1 MTIESVLNVTC
12 SKALN
17 KESLPVDCN
26 LLNELMSDK
35 YQQQQNE
42 VRTESDPVRQNELK
56 MKMPV
61 LLPSGIFKGNK
72 GAKNLVKHSGVI
84 AIDIDFKDN
93 QDVTNFTDFKNE
105 IRKIPE
111 VAYCGLSIRG
121 KGYFLLIPIAYP
133 EKHELHFKF
142 IEIFFKKKG
151 LIIDQTCKNVNR
163 LRYYSYDPEA
173 YYKHDAKHLKAYYKP
188 PEPKAI
194 KYSKKENNGL
204 PLAGNVYENA
214 MAWVKSKDVIFEDGK
229 KHRYIFLLCF
239 YLASHG
245 VKKKDAKEWIDEN
258 LMPLAEITTNCIESP
273 FANYKAENEIEDR
286 PQPEMVNKP
295 TPANIPHKP
304 PEPQPEPQPKP
315 LPQQPNCTLQR
326 YKAMAIKDYGKTLI
340 RDKITLKDTY
350 MGLWF
355 DGMKEILLPT
365 GITKN
370 DFVNYQ

>member
-26 LLNELMSDK
+26 LLDELMSDK
-35 YQQQQNE
+35 YQLQQNE

-61 LLPSGIFKGNK
+61 LLPSGTFKGAK

-121 KGYFLLIPIAYP
+121 KGYFLIIPIAYP

-142 IEIFFKKKG
+142 IENFFKKKG

-163 LRYYSYDPEA
+163 LRYYSYDPDA
-173 YYKHDAKHLKAYYKP
+173 YYKHDAKLLKAYYKP
-188 PEPKAI
+188 PENQATN
-194 KYSKKENNGL
+194 YYKKVNNGL
-204 PLAGNVYENA
+204 KLAGNVYENA
-214 MAWVKSKDVIFEDGK
+214 MVWVKSKDVIFEDGK
-229 KHRYIFLLCF
+229 KHEYIFLLCS
-239 YLASHG
+239 YLASQG
-245 VKKKDAKEWIDEN
+245 VEKKDAEKWIDEN
-258 LMPLAEITTNCIESP
+258 LMPLTKITSNCIESP
-273 FANYKAENEIEDR
+273 FAKYKAENEIEAK
-286 PQPEMVNKP
+286 PQPEIINKP
-295 TPANIPHKP
+295 KLLNPKMDSLPQPKQL
-304 PEPQPEPQPKP
+304 PQPEPQP
-315 LPQQPNCTLQR
+315 QNCTLQR
-326 YKAMAIKDYGKTLI
+326 YKAMAIKDYSKTLI
-340 RDKITLKDTY
+340 KDRITFKNTY
-350 MGLWF
+350 MELWF
-355 DGMKEILLPT
+355 DGMKTILQPT

-370 DFVNYQ
+370 DFVNFI